1 MTVLRAH
8 NVAMR
13 EVKTM
18 ITAKPLEPFYK
29 LLSRSNLAI
38 SFRLIQNQE
47 SCRKESVLQESI
59 PKMPAMVQHRRGH
72 RQLQLSRNKVN

>member
-8 NVAMR
+8 HVAMR
-13 EVKTM
+13 EVNT
-18 ITAKPLEPFYK
+18 ITAKLLEPFYK
-29 LLSRSNLAI
+29 LLSRANLVI

-59 PKMPAMVQHRRGH
+59 PKTLAMVKHRRGH
-72 RQLQLSRNKVN
+72 RLL